1 MRAEVTAYAKINL
14 LLDVLHRRKDGYHEV
29 EMIMQ
34 TIGLHDQLTIEEA
47 KEYTLYTENGAI
59 PHDQTNLALKAA
71 LLLGER
77 YQTPP
82 VAVTLAKHIP
92 VAAGL
97 AGGSTD
103 AAAVLLGMDKL
114 FGLNLSAE
122 TLAALA
128 AELGSD
134 VPFCLFGP
142 TALASGRGEKLT
154 ALAQCPKL
162 WLVLVKPPFGVST
175 PSVYRNLA
183 VESLKEHPR
192 TKACVEALA
201 KQDTEKILQLMSNVL
216 EQSTFKLHPATAEV
230 KQRMQSLGGTH
241 TLMSGSGPTVFSA
254 FAEKAEAEAFYSR
267 CQQEFEQ
274 VYWTE
279 TMTSEQL
286 RERVSLK

>member
-14 LLDVLHRRKDGYHEV
+14 LLDVLYRRADGYHEV
-29 EMIMQ
+29 EMVMQ
-34 TIGLHDQLTIEEA
+34 TIGLKDQLIIEEA
-47 KEYTLYTENGAI
+47 KEYALYTESGAV

-82 VAVTLAKHIP
+82 VAVTLTKHIP

-114 FGLNLSAE
+114 FDLRLGDE
-122 TLAALA
+122 TLSALA

-154 ALAQCPKL
+154 TLPECPKL
-162 WLVLVKPPFGVST
+162 WLVLVNP
-175 PSVYRNLA
+175 PSVC
-183 VESLKEHPR
+183 PR
-192 TKACVEALA
+192 PAF
-201 KQDTEKILQLMSNVL
+201 IR
-216 EQSTFKLHPATAEV
+216 QSGGGAIDRAS
-230 KQRMQSLGGTH
+230 RYQSLCASVSKAGYQKIIAAAEQCAGAEH
-241 TLMSGSGPTVFSA
+241 LQAASGS
-254 FAEKAEAEAFYSR
+254 SR
-267 CQQEFEQ
+267 GQAADA
-274 VYWTE
+274 
-279 TMTSEQL
+279 
-286 RERVSLK
+286 VSGRNTYPHVRQRTDGLQRFCRKGGGRGVL